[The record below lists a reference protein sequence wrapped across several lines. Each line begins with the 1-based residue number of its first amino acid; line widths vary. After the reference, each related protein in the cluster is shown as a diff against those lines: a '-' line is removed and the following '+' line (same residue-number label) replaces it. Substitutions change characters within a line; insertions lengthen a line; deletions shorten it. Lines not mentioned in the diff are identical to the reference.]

1 MNLSPKIEEIG
12 NPKLVLGTANFGM
25 HYGIISEKVSLDDIS
40 SLLIAA
46 HANKIEYIDTASG
59 YGSAEENIGRLM
71 TKNSKFK
78 IITKLSINEIDDVNN
93 VLTKFTNSLEK
104 LKIEKTW
111 AVLIHNFDVLL
122 KENKEIAIKSL
133 LKIRDLKLAEHV
145 GISVYTL
152 EEVIKAKK
160 LFPELEVFQV
170 PDNICDRRMSNSNV
184 LDEMSNSGNFFF
196 VRSIF
201 HQGLL
206 TSHPEELPPKFSTA
220 KPLLEDFRRICQI
233 NDMTP
238 VEMCIAYGKSLS
250 WASGLV
256 IGANNRDQLRQII
269 EAYVKPTNISFDKFP
284 RLNKFLIDPRLWS
297 N

>member
-1 MNLSPKIEEIG
+1 MNLSPKLEKKGI
-12 NPKLVLGTANFGM
+12 PKLVLGTANFGM

-40 SLLIAA
+40 SLLITAQ
-46 HANKIEYIDTASG
+46 ANKIEYIDTASG

-71 TKNSKFK
+71 TKDYNFK
-78 IITKLSINEIDDVNN
+78 IITKLSINEADDVNK
-93 VLTKFTNSLEK
+93 VLAKFTSSLEK
-104 LKIEKTW
+104 LKLGKTW
-111 AVLIHNFDVLL
+111 AVLIHNFDVLI
-122 KENKEIAIKSL
+122 KENKEVVIKSL
-133 LKIRDLKLAEHV
+133 LKIRDIKLAEHI

-152 EEVIKAKK
+152 DEVIKAKE

-170 PDNICDRRMSNSNV
+170 PDNICDRRMSNSNI
-184 LDEMSNSGNFFF
+184 LDEMSNSGNTFF

-206 TSHPEELPPKFSTA
+206 TSHPEELPPKFSMA
-220 KPLLEDFRRICQI
+220 KPLLEDFRSICQI

-256 IGANNRDQLRQII
+256 IGANNRDQFRQII
-269 EAYVKPTNISFDKFP
+269 EAYVKSTDISFDKFP
-284 RLNKFLIDPRLWS
+284 RLNKFLIDPRHWS